1 MKYLQKYISVFESKR
16 TEQEGLNILNAA
28 TVEEPGDI
36 LAKIKAA
43 DNSVNQT
50 NIPIFATLYANGL
63 TDLNNIKAG
72 MDIYNDLLKRQRV
85 TPVSLFKAPDK
96 SVKLKIADKL
106 FDANPAGFIRFREYV
121 DGKKPAVNSPVSK
134 GAVAESDT
142 DEKPIWEGNN
152 IFIYDGND
160 ITRCI
165 KYTQGSL
172 TGKKYSFC
180 IGQYGSGNMFNS
192 YRDNDVST
200 FYFIIDKNKE
210 LSDPLHIVVFDH
222 EQHGIKL
229 TDANNATGTIA
240 EFGTDPQ
247 KYVEYLESKGV
258 PVEKLLVNK
267 PKTPEEIAEDKLLRE
282 QNKDLDWFIRLP
294 IELKS
299 KYVGRGHI
307 LTDEQFDY
315 LME

>member
-28 TVEEPGDI
+28 TVENPGDVI
-36 LAKIKAA
+36 AKIKAI
-43 DNSVNQT
+43 DNSVNQV
-50 NIPIFATLYANGL
+50 NIPIIASLYANGL
-63 TDLNNIKAG
+63 TDLNNIKVG

-85 TPVSLFKAPDK
+85 TAVSLFKAPDK
-96 SVKLKIADKL
+96 SVKLKIGDKL
-106 FDANPAGFIRFREYV
+106 FDANPAGFIKFREYV

-134 GAVAESDT
+134 NAVIESDT
-142 DEKPIWEGNN
+142 DETPMWEGNN

-160 ITRCI
+160 ITKCI

-192 YRDNDVST
+192 YRDTKVST
-200 FYFIIDKNKE
+200 FYFIVDKNRE
-210 LSDPLHIVVFDH
+210 LSDPLHMVVFDH
-222 EQHGIKL
+222 TEHGVEL
-229 TDANNATGTIA
+229 TDSSNTTGTIA
-240 EFGTDPQ
+240 EFGDDAQ
-247 KYVEYLESKGV
+247 KYVDYLESKGV
-258 PVEKLLVNK
+258 PVDKLLTNK
-267 PKTPEEIAEDKLLRE
+267 PKTPEEIAEDELLRE
-282 QNKDLDWFIRLP
+282 KNDDLDWFIRLP